1 MRIAVVGSGPAG
13 MTAAYRLQQAGHDV
27 EVLEARAV
35 AGGRTHA
42 ERLGPGHH
50 VDTGAGWLTSFYSRT
65 LALLDELGCR
75 DLLVRPRYVRGAAD
89 LLTGGRVYTA
99 GADGERAAVQL
110 LSAAEQRALAGYLAQ
125 VYAEQPAGLEIDP
138 AVDERSAEAE
148 LQPLGPRVVDYVFR
162 PWFEGPFFTPLR
174 DISAAM
180 LRSWLKV
187 YPGATFYQVA
197 GGMDTPWLRI
207 AEQLPLRLNTPV
219 ETLRLNA
226 GGVELELPSG
236 ARRYDGAVLACPA
249 TVSARILGEHVAE
262 VLPWLGEVRYSP
274 EVRVYAA
281 RHRGEDTALGIHL
294 VPPTPVFSV
303 EQYSGTRG
311 AWGACPPDWQ
321 WALVCAS
328 GPDSAEL
335 IRLPAGEARRILW
348 DRARSVAPRLFRLD
362 QADVVHDIRWES
374 AIPVLSAGHY
384 RRLLSYRRRP
394 PVVLAGDWTVHAC
407 VEGAVRSGEQAAAA
421 FGTP

>member
-1 MRIAVVGSGPAG
+1 M
-13 MTAAYRLQQAGHDV
+13 
-27 EVLEARAV
+27 
-35 AGGRTHA
+35 
-42 ERLGPGHH
+42 
-50 VDTGAGWLTSFYSRT
+50 
-65 LALLDELGCR
+65 
-75 DLLVRPRYVRGAAD
+75 
-89 LLTGGRVYTA
+89 
-99 GADGERAAVQL
+99 QL

-138 AVDERSAEAE
+138 AADDRSAEAE

-219 ETLRLNA
+219 ETLRLSA

-281 RHRGEDTALGIHL
+281 RHSGEDTALGIHL

-348 DRARSVAPRLFRLD
+348 DRARSVAPRLFRARSGRRGPRYSLGKRHPGA
-362 QADVVHDIRWES
+362 QRRPLPAAAVVPPHGRRWCWPETGPYM
-374 AIPVLSAGHY
+374 PVLKAPCAPAS
-384 RRLLSYRRRP
+384 RPRRRS
-394 PVVLAGDWTVHAC
+394 ARHRANGN
-407 VEGAVRSGEQAAAA
+407 
-421 FGTP
+421 